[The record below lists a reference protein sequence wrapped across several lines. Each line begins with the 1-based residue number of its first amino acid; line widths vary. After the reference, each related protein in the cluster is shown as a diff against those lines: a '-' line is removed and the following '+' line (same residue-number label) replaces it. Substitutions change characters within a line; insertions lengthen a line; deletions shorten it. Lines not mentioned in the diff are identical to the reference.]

1 MHNGIEIEYYVKT
14 NGYTPV
20 KEFIDSFNIKHQAR
34 IIREIELLEIFGH
47 ELREPHSKKLVNGIF
62 ELRIHIDGNSI
73 RLFYFFTENQ
83 KAILTNGFI
92 KKAQKTPER
101 QIDTAIKFRNDFN
114 KRNK

>member
-14 NGYTPV
+14 NGYIPV
-20 KEFIDSFNIKHQAR
+20 KEFIDSFNIKRQAR
-34 IIREIELLEIFGH
+34 IIREIELLEIFGY

-62 ELRIHIDGNSI
+62 ELRINIDGNSI
-73 RLFYFFTENQ
+73 RLFYFFTKNQ

-92 KKAQKTPER
+92 KKVQKTPER

>member
-14 NGYTPV
+14 NGDIPV

-62 ELRIHIDGNSI
+62 ELRIRIDGISI
-73 RLFYFFTENQ
+73 RLFYFFTKKH

-92 KKAQKTPER
+92 KKVQKTPDS
-101 QIDTAIKFRNDFN
+101 QIETAIKFRNDFN
-114 KRNK
+114 KRNR